1 MDRKINHI
9 SMNHLM
15 MKNIDRLPKRIRTK
29 MVSRVAK
36 VFLVALTIQFLFSMM
51 PNEVTAQVL
60 GTVNLSM
67 TEVDQLSKEQIQEI
81 IREMQSQGLSLDDV
95 LAKLEDEGLTM
106 GESVKLRTRLIE
118 SGVSATQF
126 QDVEGSGDVPN
137 FSTDETDE
145 TANAGATGNAAQ
157 SGNLRFG
164 EVVAI
169 SVNGTDTNGAQP
181 DGLVIGE
188 NGNIGEDSRVFGQT
202 ENGIQAGEGEDTTSG
217 VSPMEDPIAGGGA
230 NIYGHTMFRDQ
241 SIDIFTTTDGARAPD
256 WYVIGTGDQV
266 RITIFG
272 VSQADLL
279 LEVSDEGYVQPT
291 GMPRIFLKGLTIAQA
306 SRLLRERLSD
316 FYTFEQEQ
324 FSLTIAV
331 ARTITVNMFGEV
343 RSKGSFTVSALN
355 TALNV
360 LSVAG
365 GPTSIGSVRSIQRI
379 RGEDRTEID
388 LYTFL
393 SDPSVQTGYDL
404 RHNDVL
410 FLPVVEKV
418 VSLGGSVK
426 RPMQYELKGEEGLQD
441 LLRYAGGINYNT
453 APNYIQ
459 IQRMEGGE
467 PRLYEYDL
475 QEVML
480 EKRNLPLYDGDNV
493 RVRTVAKPLER
504 FVEVLGAV
512 YYQGLYDLEEN
523 RSLRTL
529 LEKAELRPGAVRE
542 KAMVERV
549 NDNETISFLPVELSA
564 VLSSAQEFELEAEDR
579 VQIFT
584 QSEYRDL
591 MDIEISGSVRSPVSI
606 PLELGEGLRLAD
618 ALFMAGGLQPTAASA
633 AFVFRREMFNTEI
646 MDHIRVDVT
655 RDADFELL
663 SGDRLVVYDQR
674 DYTNLG
680 ELAIGGAVNR
690 AMSVVFDPELTV
702 DDLLLMAGGVTQ
714 RASLNRVDVFRLD
727 VSFLRGTS
735 YEIITLEIDDSLRVV
750 SAPENFQLQPYDRV
764 IVRNIPEFNINATVQ
779 LNGEVR
785 YAGTYPLESQKIRL
799 SDVINEAGGLTSG
812 ADTKNAIIF
821 RSFQGVGPI
830 AVDLEKAL
838 SATSETDRDNPILFN
853 GDVITIPKAQN
864 TVTIRLLGTGV
875 GELQSI
881 GVVDRDTELGGNRDI
896 NVIYRGGKSARWYIR
911 EFAGGFAREADKWSV
926 TVTRPN
932 GEVSGTRRSVL
943 FFRNYPTVEP
953 GSTITLRYKA
963 EEPLEEEE
971 LINWEEVQA
980 RSIQFTTTI
989 LTLLILVDRLN
1000 GN

>member
-1 MDRKINHI
+1 QKSGKKDIVKQRVC
-9 SMNHLM
+9 
-15 MKNIDRLPKRIRTK
+15 MKENSGNNMITRGVRVIMALSFLLLFGFFGA
-29 MVSRVAK
+29 VSSS
-36 VFLVALTIQFLFSMM
+36 FG
-51 PNEVTAQVL
+51 QVL
-60 GTVNLSM
+60 GSIDVSTVQIESLS
-67 TEVDQLSKEQIQEI
+67 DAQIEE
-81 IREMQSQGLSLDDV
+81 IREGIQNQGFTIDEAMDLARAQGLPDTEI
-95 LAKLEDEGLTM
+95 AKLR
-106 GESVKLRTRLIE
+106 VRLAT
-118 SGVSATQF
+118 SG
-126 QDVEGSGDVPN
+126 G
-137 FSTDETDE
+137 
-145 TANAGATGNAAQ
+145 GAT
-157 SGNLRFG
+157 F
-164 EVVAI
+164 
-169 SVNGTDTNGAQP
+169 GTDTSP
-181 DGLVIGE
+181 TEIPVF
-188 NGNIGEDSRVFGQT
+188 RV
-202 ENGIQAGEGEDTTSG
+202 EDTVEEIPSESEIMGRPDVDAGTATPESTPEATS
-217 VSPMEDPIAGGGA
+217 MEDATAGGGA

-291 GMPRIFLKGLTIAQA
+291 GMPRIFLKGLTIGQA
-306 SRLLRERLSD
+306 GRLLRQRLAD

-331 ARTITVNMFGEV
+331 ARTITINMFGEV

-379 RGEDRTEID
+379 RGEERTEID

-410 FLPVVEKV
+410 FLPVAEKV
-418 VSLGGSVK
+418 VSLEGSVK
-426 RPMQYELKGEEGLQD
+426 RPMRYELKGEEGLQD

-475 QEVML
+475 KEVMS

-512 YYQGLYDLEEN
+512 YYPGSYDLEEN

-529 LEKAELRPGAVRE
+529 LEKAELRPGAVIE
-542 KAMVERV
+542 QAMVERV
-549 NDNETISFLPVELSA
+549 NDNETISYVPVELSA
-564 VLSSAQEFELEAEDR
+564 VLSSVQDFELEAEDR

-591 MDIEISGSVRSPVSI
+591 MDIEISGSIRSPLRI

-618 ALFMAGGLQPTAASA
+618 ALFMAGGLQPTAASV

-646 MDHIRVDVT
+646 MDHIRVDVM

-680 ELAIGGAVNR
+680 ELVIGGAVNR
-690 AMSVVFDPELTV
+690 AMSV
-702 DDLLLMAGGVTQ
+702 
-714 RASLNRVDVFRLD
+714 
-727 VSFLRGTS
+727 
-735 YEIITLEIDDSLRVV
+735 
-750 SAPENFQLQPYDRV
+750 
-764 IVRNIPEFNINATVQ
+764 
-779 LNGEVR
+779 
-785 YAGTYPLESQKIRL
+785 
-799 SDVINEAGGLTSG
+799 
-812 ADTKNAIIF
+812 
-821 RSFQGVGPI
+821 
-830 AVDLEKAL
+830 
-838 SATSETDRDNPILFN
+838 
-853 GDVITIPKAQN
+853 
-864 TVTIRLLGTGV
+864 
-875 GELQSI
+875 
-881 GVVDRDTELGGNRDI
+881 
-896 NVIYRGGKSARWYIR
+896 
-911 EFAGGFAREADKWSV
+911 
-926 TVTRPN
+926 
-932 GEVSGTRRSVL
+932 
-943 FFRNYPTVEP
+943 
-953 GSTITLRYKA
+953 
-963 EEPLEEEE
+963 
-971 LINWEEVQA
+971 
-980 RSIQFTTTI
+980 
-989 LTLLILVDRLN
+989 
-1000 GN
+1000 